1 MPLGLGRRKKA
12 PPLVE
17 NEEAEPG
24 RGGLGV
30 GEPGPLGG
38 GGAGGP
44 HMGLPP
50 PPAALRPR
58 LVFHTQLA
66 HGSPTGRIEGFSN
79 VKELYGKIAE
89 AFRLPAAEVMFCTL
103 NTHKVDMDKL
113 LGGQIGLEDF
123 IFAHVKGQRK
133 EVEVFKSEEA
143 LGLTIT
149 DNGAGYAFIKVPG
162 VDGALGV
169 LRGDPRAE
177 SRGLTA
183 PLAQRIKEGSV
194 IDHIQLISVGDM
206 IEAINGQ
213 SLLGCRHY
221 EVARLLKELP
231 RGRTFTLKLTEPRKA
246 FDMISTRSGGG
257 RPGAGPQLGTGRGTL
272 RLRSRGPATV
282 EDLVTATMV
291 ELGKDKRNPDELAEA
306 LDERLGDFAF
316 PDEFVFDVWGA
327 IGDAK
332 VGRY

>member
-1 MPLGLGRRKKA
+1 GGGGKKKEVQPGRCGLAARRSQV
-12 PPLVE
+12 PLVE
-17 NEEAEPG
+17 VG
-24 RGGLGV
+24 RGKA
-30 GEPGPLGG
+30 PN
-38 GGAGGP
+38 
-44 HMGLPP
+44 GLPP
-50 PPAALRPR
+50 PRPQPALPLCRH
-58 LVFHTQLA
+58 LEGLH
-66 HGSPTGRIEGFSN
+66 PTSRRCTA
-79 VKELYGKIAE
+79 KIAE
-89 AFRLPAAEVMFCTL
+89 AFRLTQSAEVMFCTL

-133 EVEVFKSEEA
+133 EVEVFKSEDA

-149 DNGAGYAFIKVPG
+149 DNGAGYAFIK
-162 VDGALGV
+162 
-169 LRGDPRAE
+169 
-177 SRGLTA
+177 
-183 PLAQRIKEGSV
+183 RIKEGSV
-194 IDHIQLISVGDM
+194 IDHIHVISVGDM

-246 FDMISTRSGGG
+246 FDMISQRSAGG
-257 RPGAGPQLGTGRGTL
+257 RPGSGPQLGTGRGTL

-282 EDLVTATMV
+282 EDLPSAFEEKAIEKVDDLLESYMGIRDTELAATMV

>member
-17 NEEAEPG
+17 NEEAEPS
-24 RGGLGV
+24 RSGLGV

-38 GGAGGP
+38 SGAGESQ
-44 HMGLPP
+44 MGLPP
-50 PPAALRPR
+50 PPASLRPR

-66 HGSPTGRIEGFSN
+66 HGSPTGRIEGFTN

-89 AFRLPAAEVMFCTL
+89 AFRLPAAE
-103 NTHKVDMDKL
+103 
-113 LGGQIGLEDF
+113 
-123 IFAHVKGQRK
+123 
-133 EVEVFKSEEA
+133 
-143 LGLTIT
+143 
-149 DNGAGYAFIKVPG
+149 
-162 VDGALGV
+162 
-169 LRGDPRAE
+169 
-177 SRGLTA
+177 
-183 PLAQRIKEGSV
+183 RIKEGSV

-246 FDMISTRSGGG
+246 FDMISQRSSGGH
-257 RPGAGPQLGTGRGTL
+257 PGSGPQLGTGRGTL

-282 EDLVTATMV
+282 EDLPSAFEEKAIEKVDDLLESYMGIRDTELAATMV